1 MEGQK
6 INASNLVTTLP
17 ADALTP
23 IVGSVREVGGRLP
36 RRDRNH
42 QDGRRPPLGENGD
55 EEGSLSEI
63 VDSSEHRLDRI
74 G

>member
-23 IVGSVREVGGRLP
+23 LSSVREV
-36 RRDRNH
+36 
-42 QDGRRPPLGENGD
+42 GD

>member
-17 ADALTP
+17 ADVLTP
-23 IVGSVREVGGRLP
+23 LSSVREAGGRLP
-36 RRDRNH
+36 RRDRNR
-42 QDGRRPPLGENGD
+42 QDGRRPPVGDKGD
-55 EEGSLSEI
+55 EDGLLSEI

>member
-23 IVGSVREVGGRLP
+23 LSSVREVGGRLP

-42 QDGRRPPLGENGD
+42 QDGCRPPVWENGD